1 MEPYAQ
7 PARPNRV
14 VYHKDERRKRETE
27 MEIEIKQRQPTY
39 TLREREREY
48 AQKEEDYIP
57 IQRLQNMLCENL
69 IYIALRCL

>member
-1 MEPYAQ
+1 
-7 PARPNRV
+7 
-14 VYHKDERRKRETE
+14 